1 MRLEK
6 RQHLCLIKEDPTTFK
21 PPHHEFF
28 VAFTAADAKEYACRQ
43 YPNSNVLVLESR

>member
-6 RQHLCLIKEDPTTFK
+6 KQHLCLIKEDPTTFK

-28 VAFTAADAKEYACRQ
+28 VAFTAADAKESALAK
-43 YPNSNVLVLESR
+43 YPKAHVLVIESR